1 MGQRAYRLRRDDSAR
16 EDAGLAV
23 SAVSG
28 NDDGGLTTPELKWEA
43 ALIIA
48 AVMLIFA
55 LPFLVG

>member
-1 MGQRAYRLRRDDSAR
+1 
-16 EDAGLAV
+16 LAV